1 MKIPDILDLDWDT
14 VGRMKEK
21 ELSKIVSTMASAA
34 NKRLRRFEQANDVS
48 PAVRYAE
55 KGGGKFSVAGKN
67 LNELR
72 HEFSRVKTF
81 LEEKTSTLRQW
92 NKTVRE
98 TQRTLAD
105 MDVHIPREDLREVMK
120 IYGSIKTDFPDIQ
133 DSVIYAPAIQ
143 EIYNRMQ
150 DGQSA
155 DQIRDAARSMMIKGY
170 ESREAANNAFDFGGV
185 SDFI

>member
-1 MKIPDILDLDWDT
+1 MKIPDILDLDWNT
-14 VGRMKEK
+14 VRSMNRR
-21 ELSKIVSTMASAA
+21 ELSKIVSSMASAA

-67 LNELR
+67 VNQLR
-72 HEFSRVKTF
+72 AEFVRAKTF
-81 LEEKTSTLRQW
+81 LQEKTSTVRQW
-92 NKTVRE
+92 NRVMRE
-98 TQRTLAD
+98 TQQTLAD

-133 DSVIYAPAIQ
+133 DSAIYAPAIQ

-150 DGQSA
+150 AGQSA
-155 DQIRDAARSMMIKGY
+155 DQIKDAARSMMVEGY
-170 ESREAANNAFDFGGV
+170 ENREAANNAFDVGGV